1 MMELCVMKHPM
12 HAWLMTGQLD
22 WRIQGTPRIIPV
34 HTASA
39 MYQSVIGNIQDSIS
53 SSSSSYLDAMS
64 RVSGPRWRALL
75 HRRSLFVWQTQR

>member
-22 WRIQGTPRIIPV
+22 WRVQGTPRITPV

-39 MYQSVIGNIQDSIS
+39 MYQSVIGNI
-53 SSSSSYLDAMS
+53 
-64 RVSGPRWRALL
+64 
-75 HRRSLFVWQTQR
+75 